1 MHATVPLSEG
11 ATVRHIIDAR
21 QSTFIV
27 QAFATGLLS
36 AFAHSPRLAVQD
48 FEGEVDLG
56 GSGNLLADARMNLRI
71 RADSLEVIDDLSEKD
86 RAEIQRRMRD
96 EVLETGN
103 FPEISYDCSRVT
115 GSGVGDRYWVV
126 LRGEL
131 TLHGVTRDVPVTAK
145 VILNGTSL
153 RASGEFTVRQSDF
166 RIALVNAAAGTIRVR
181 DEVKCTFD
189 IVARRQG

>member
-1 MHATVPLSEG
+1 VHATVPLPEG

-21 QSTFIV
+21 QSRFIV

-36 AFAHSPRLAVQD
+36 VFAHSPSLAIRD

-56 GSGNLLADARMNLRI
+56 AAANPLSDARLDLRI
-71 RADSLEVIDDLSEKD
+71 RADSLEVTDDLSDKD
-86 RAEIQRRMRD
+86 RAEIQHKMRE
-96 EVLETGN
+96 EVLETRE
-103 FPEISYDCSRVT
+103 FPEISYNCSRVT
-115 GSGVGDRYWVV
+115 GSGVDDRYWVV

-153 RASGEFTVRQSDF
+153 RASGEFSVRQSDF
-166 RIALVNAAAGTIRVR
+166 GIALVNAAAGTIRVK
-181 DEVKCTFD
+181 DEVKCRFD
-189 IVARRQG
+189 IVARRQA